1 MVWLPSVGGDN
12 AHYLPVFDKQGEG
25 SSSQFQGRVIG
36 GRGFLSRRDL
46 IAAMND
52 NNASKEKIKA
62 LSKELKAEKL
72 LVK

>member
-1 MVWLPSVGGDN
+1 MVWLPSVRGDN

-25 SSSQFQGRVIG
+25 SSSQFQGRGVR
-36 GRGFLSRRDL
+36 GRGFLSRKDL

-52 NNASKEKIKA
+52 NNESKEKIKA
-62 LSKELKAEKL
+62 LFEELKAEKM